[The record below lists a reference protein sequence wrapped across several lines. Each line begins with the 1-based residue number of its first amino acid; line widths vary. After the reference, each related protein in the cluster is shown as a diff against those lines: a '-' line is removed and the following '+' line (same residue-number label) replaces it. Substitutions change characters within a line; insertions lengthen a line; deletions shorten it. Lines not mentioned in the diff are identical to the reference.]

1 MNTAPC
7 IGLVDDD
14 PATLRSLR
22 RLLAAE
28 GMSVLTWESAEELI
42 ASLAAAVPDCLVLDV
57 DMPGLNGLELQE
69 QLRARHPGMPVV
81 FLTGQGDIPMTV
93 RAMKS
98 GAVNFLTKPVQA
110 EELLAAVRA
119 ALDLAAGHRTAE
131 KLTAGV
137 RRRFATLTPREQEVM
152 AHLIT
157 GRLNKQVAADLGSS
171 EQTIKVHRMRIF
183 SKMEVHSVAELVR
196 LADSLGVRPAGP
208 H

>member
-28 GMSVLTWESAEELI
+28 GMSVLTWGSAEELI
-42 ASLAAAVPDCLVLDV
+42 ASLAGNAPDCLVLDV
-57 DMPGLNGLELQE
+57 DMPGLSGLELQE
-69 QLRARHPGMPVV
+69 RLRTRGFCIPVI

-93 RAMKS
+93 RAMKC

-110 EELLAAVRA
+110 EELLAAVRT
-119 ALDLAAGHRTAE
+119 ALDLAAGHRAAAR
-131 KLTAGV
+131 LTATA

-157 GRLNKQVAADLGSS
+157 GRLNKQVGADLGTS